1 MEIFKVQRDKI
12 EDISVLLPFVRRYF
26 GLLNVIDVCLKEKIM
41 VLSYEVNTNQ
51 GVGIAVFLNINLIKR
66 SYELDLHKK
75 IKCCFYS
82 VNEYVDPRV
91 NIHDDETKRLFLIQ
105 SIHHLRE
112 ALEKIPEFSIALP
125 K

>member
-1 MEIFKVQRDKI
+1 DKI
-12 EDISVLLPFVRRYF
+12 DDISVSLPFVRKYF
-26 GLLNVIDVCLKEKIM
+26 GLLSVIDGCLKEKIM
-41 VLSYEVNTNQ
+41 VLSYEVDTNQ
-51 GVGIAVFLNINLIKR
+51 GVGIAVFLNNKLINR

-91 NIHDDETKRLFLIQ
+91 NIHDDETKRRFLIQ
-105 SIHHLRE
+105 SIHHLKE